1 MKEKNMTAEE
11 IMAELAGLRKAEV
24 EQVKHF
30 ITKQKEIAILVIV
43 RMKAYAMY
51 EEIKK
56 RASDCLK
63 DKEIDIDERTEQK
76 TAQIILGAIAQEI
89 AEDIGRD
96 DPDIECAIEDLRYL

>member
-1 MKEKNMTAEE
+1 LDNRKDRGAKSMKEKNMTAEE
-11 IMAELAGLRKAEV
+11 I
-24 EQVKHF
+24 
-30 ITKQKEIAILVIV
+30 KEIAILAIV

-63 DKEIDIDERTEQK
+63 DKEIDIDGRTEQK